1 MNALEPSYKRLSPDA
16 RFYFTGK
23 PCKNGHISNRYVSN
37 SECCECRAEKNVTLK
52 SKQQA
57 WAEANRDRKNA
68 ISRFLYHADAD
79 TQRERSRLK
88 WENDKEKV
96 KATNKA
102 WADKNKGIWNHYGAK
117 RRAALRQRTPSW
129 VDMDAVKSIYAQCP
143 DGFHVD
149 HIVPLRGR
157 TVCGFH
163 SQHNLQYLT
172 AAENQR
178 KFNRLEDSYVY
189 A

>member
-1 MNALEPSYKRLSPDA
+1 MELSYQRLSSDA

-23 PCKNGHISNRYVSN
+23 PCKNGHVSQRYLSN
-37 SECCECRAEKNVTLK
+37 SECVKCRAEKNTLLK
-52 SKQQA
+52 EKQQA
-57 WAEANRDRKNA
+57 WAKENRDRKNA
-68 ISRFLYHADAD
+68 MSRAHYHANLE
-79 TQRERSRLK
+79 QQQERGRMK
-88 WENDKEKV
+88 WVNNSEKV

-102 WADKNKGIWNHYGAK
+102 WANKNAGIWKHYSAK
-117 RRAALRQRTPSW
+117 RRAALKQRTPSW
-129 VDMDAVKSIYAQCP
+129 ACMETIKAVYRDCP
-143 DGFHVD
+143 EGFHVD
-149 HIVPLRGR
+149 HIVPLRGK

-163 SQHNLQYLT
+163 SQHNLQYLP